1 VDRLYA
7 ANICQMPEAWANT
20 KTWQEACS
28 KSNVHPQNSH
38 HELLLPS
45 AIVVLPILMIVSILL
60 SRKLRQRHRRQ
71 HQRNLAFTRLQ
82 QVAMLERMLNI
93 KVK

>member
-1 VDRLYA
+1 MDNSYA

-28 KSNVHPQNSH
+28 KSNAHPQTSDRD
-38 HELLLPS
+38 LLLPS
-45 AIVVLPILMIVSILL
+45 AIIIIPILMLVSILFT
-60 SRKLRQRHRRQ
+60 RKLKQHHRRQ
-71 HQRNLAFTRLQ
+71 QHRDRAFARLQ
-82 QVAMLERMLNI
+82 RVAMLERMLNI

>member
-1 VDRLYA
+1 VDHLYA

-38 HELLLPS
+38 NDLLLPS
-45 AIVVLPILMIVSILL
+45 AIVVLPILMLVSLL
-60 SRKLRQRHRRQ
+60 FTRKLRQHYRRQ
-71 HQRNLAFTRLQ
+71 HQRNLVFTRLQ